1 MRLLG
6 VPTTDVDSR
15 NELNLDRMRAKASW
29 RLDDSKA
36 GTPHAMKQ
44 CSFFYCMVLALLSSA
59 RCGPGVK
66 NSLQVVVG
74 RVCCRRTASGW
85 ICGPWCRS
93 GVVRVAVAALVTN
106 HMEVHL
112 WDLVAVVAEHPNLVT
127 IYRRHDCCFNL
138 LIQHL
143 PVTCH
148 VKSCFRAYWTS
159 VFVMFHH
166 IRKAF
171 HVHRV
176 STVKHSC
183 SL

>member
-36 GTPHAMKQ
+36 GTPHTMKQ

-74 RVCCRRTASGW
+74 RVCCRRAASG
-85 ICGPWCRS
+85 
-93 GVVRVAVAALVTN
+93 
-106 HMEVHL
+106 
-112 WDLVAVVAEHPNLVT
+112 
-127 IYRRHDCCFNL
+127 
-138 LIQHL
+138 
-143 PVTCH
+143 
-148 VKSCFRAYWTS
+148 
-159 VFVMFHH
+159 
-166 IRKAF
+166 
-171 HVHRV
+171 
-176 STVKHSC
+176 
-183 SL
+183 